1 MQGSFS
7 AETQFLPHW
16 LLLLFLLLLEVLLY
30 IFHLKNE
37 GTGGYGIMLKQRN
50 YYIYTYLPDTEVFRN
65 LPLSVT
71 AVVFLYLLIFGI
83 FCFWG
88 YRADLA
94 HRKQE
99 QEKDEK

>member
-1 MQGSFS
+1 
-7 AETQFLPHW
+7 
-16 LLLLFLLLLEVLLY
+16 
-30 IFHLKNE
+30 
-37 GTGGYGIMLKQRN
+37 MLKQRD
-50 YYIYTYLPDTEVFRN
+50 YYIYAYLPDTEVFHN

-99 QEKDEK
+99 QEKDEKYKIERDSIFNKYSHIGLIEIYCNNIKKIGIKFYIY

>member
-1 MQGSFS
+1 
-7 AETQFLPHW
+7 
-16 LLLLFLLLLEVLLY
+16 
-30 IFHLKNE
+30 
-37 GTGGYGIMLKQRN
+37 MLKQRD

-99 QEKDEK
+99 QEKDENISRTSKSSKKSRSSQ